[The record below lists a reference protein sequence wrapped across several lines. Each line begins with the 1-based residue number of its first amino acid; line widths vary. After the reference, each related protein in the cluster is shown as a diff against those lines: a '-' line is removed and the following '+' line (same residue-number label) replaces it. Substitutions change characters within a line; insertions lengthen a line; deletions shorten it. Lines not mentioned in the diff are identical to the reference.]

1 MKNIRY
7 YGQPPYSIAV
17 LHGGP
22 GAPGT
27 AAPIAKGLSDLG
39 GTIEPLQSADTV
51 LGQIEEL
58 NDQLKTYDP
67 PFVLVGHSWGALLAW
82 IYASAYPKMVKHI
95 ILVSCPPFDDEYA
108 SEIMN
113 NRMNNLES
121 ADREKAKELIGKME
135 TSVLNDDE
143 FNIFGELMSKSDAYC
158 EVDSLY
164 EESPLQIMPEVYEKV
179 WAQAAAQRSNGELL
193 NMAEKIE
200 CKISFIHGKQDPHP
214 YEGIQDV
221 LNEYG
226 VDFEFILMDRCGHTP
241 WKEKFKAK
249 DFFNIL
255 RILVAEQTN

>member
-143 FNIFGELMSKSDAYC
+143 FNIFGELMSKS
-158 EVDSLY
+158 
-164 EESPLQIMPEVYEKV
+164 
-179 WAQAAAQRSNGELL
+179 
-193 NMAEKIE
+193 
-200 CKISFIHGKQDPHP
+200 
-214 YEGIQDV
+214 
-221 LNEYG
+221 
-226 VDFEFILMDRCGHTP
+226 
-241 WKEKFKAK
+241 
-249 DFFNIL
+249 
-255 RILVAEQTN
+255 VAL